1 MFDEYKELANLI
13 LIGLILYMSIA
24 LILFQ
29 YIQRAKNKRSII
41 NKILAQDTKLSIN
54 DAKELL
60 NLHDN
65 SMSIKI
71 NGSKKNIENI
81 ENVENTYN
89 NYQTSSE
96 KEMFQCNLF
105 RILLIFTLAIFTI
118 LILSLDDKFLV
129 SDNSLTAI
137 INRTLIVLPF
147 LVLILFEARE
157 ASRHRKSA
165 VINRQKYLDFNA
177 MQEFIKGLP
186 EKEQI
191 SIKKS
196 LLKHFFN
203 HKEFDYKCKD
213 ELISKELLE
222 TIKSLNN
229 TCSIEIKNAKKS
241 TKKE

>member
-1 MFDEYKELANLI
+1 MFDKYKELINLI
-13 LIGLILYMSIA
+13 LILLIIYTSGSLTF
-24 LILFQ
+24 FQ
-29 YIQRAKNKRSII
+29 YMQRARNKRLII
-41 NKILAQDTKLSIN
+41 NKILEQDTKLSID

-65 SMSIKI
+65 SMPIKS
-71 NGSKKNIENI
+71 NGSKKNIENA
-81 ENVENTYN
+81 YN
-89 NYQTSSE
+89 NYQISSE

-105 RILLIFTLAIFTI
+105 RVLLISTLAIFTI
-118 LILSLDDKFLV
+118 LILNLDDKFLV
-129 SDNSLTAI
+129 SDHSLTAI

-177 MQEFIKGLP
+177 MQEFIRDLP

-213 ELISKELLE
+213 ELISKEFLE
-222 TIKSLNN
+222 TVKSLNN
-229 TCSIEIKNAKKS
+229 TCNIEIKNAKNAS
-241 TKKE
+241 KKE

>member
-1 MFDEYKELANLI
+1 MLDEYRELVNLI
-13 LIGLILYMSIA
+13 LIVLILYMSTS
-24 LILFQ
+24 LTFFQ
-29 YIQRAKNKRSII
+29 YIQRAKNKRLII
-41 NKILAQDTKLSIN
+41 NKILEQDTKLSID
-54 DAKELL
+54 DARELL
-60 NLHDN
+60 SLQDYN
-65 SMSIKI
+65 I
-71 NGSKKNIENI
+71 SKKFNGNKR
-81 ENVENTYN
+81 NVENTYD
-89 NYQTSSE
+89 NYQTTSE
-96 KEMFQCNLF
+96 KEMIQCNIF
-105 RILLIFTLAIFTI
+105 RSLLIFTLAFFTI

-157 ASRHRKSA
+157 ASRHRRSA

-191 SIKKS
+191 SVKKS

-229 TCSIEIKNAKKS
+229 TCSIEIKNEKKS